1 MLDDVYKVHVFIKG
15 NEHIGVKEKQREDTG
30 VLDVSFSEIQ
40 NLKIQR
46 NPDPREKRLTLSFDT
61 ECFKVF
67 IETDIINASE
77 LFDMAQFV
85 QKDDMQRIQESLP
98 E

>member
-1 MLDDVYKVHVFIKG
+1 MLDDIYKVHVFMKG
-15 NEHIGVKEKQREDTG
+15 NEHIGVKEKQREETD

-40 NLKIQR
+40 NLKITR
-46 NPDPREKRLTLSFDT
+46 NHDPKEKRLTIRFDT

-77 LFDMAQFV
+77 LFDMAQFI
-85 QKDDMQRIQESLP
+85 QKDDMKRLEEKVPQ
-98 E
+98 